1 MRHSVTVSMDPA
13 MKVATMVG
21 NDPICVM
28 LSLGAAHVDVQ
39 PTHRVIFAMLLV
51 RWLRE

>member
-28 LSLGAAHVDVQ
+28 LSLSGAHVDVR
-39 PTHRVIFAMLLV
+39 PTHRVIFVMLLV